1 MYDDMKEMNM
11 ETRIKV
17 QKLIEEREGEIARKR
32 W

>member
-32 W
+32 